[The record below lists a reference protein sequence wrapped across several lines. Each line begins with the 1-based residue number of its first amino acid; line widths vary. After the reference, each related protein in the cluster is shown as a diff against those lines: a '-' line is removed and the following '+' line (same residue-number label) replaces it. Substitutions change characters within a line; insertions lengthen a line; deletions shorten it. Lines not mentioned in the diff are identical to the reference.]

1 MNNNQ
6 VSSAPK
12 PTIAVYM
19 DDTPAETSQLLPE
32 DFVQEEIRNEGIIVA
47 TDEPLLQN
55 TPQKKPRKITPKPST
70 WKSTLRK
77 QKCQADESYVSVR
90 GKLLSAKAVKS
101 LKNCNNACKFKCSVN
116 ISDSER

>member
-32 DFVQEEIRNEGIIVA
+32 DFVQEEIRNEGMKV
-47 TDEPLLQN
+47 LQMN
-55 TPQKKPRKITPKPST
+55 RSYKIH
-70 WKSTLRK
+70 LRR
-77 QKCQADESYVSVR
+77 SH
-90 GKLLSAKAVKS
+90 GKS
-101 LKNCNNACKFKCSVN
+101 LQSLPHGKVH
-116 ISDSER
+116 

>member
-12 PTIAVYM
+12 PTTTAVYM
-19 DDTPAETSQLLPE
+19 NDTPAETSQLLPE
-32 DFVQEEIRNEGIIVA
+32 DFVQEEIRNEGITVA
-47 TDEPLLQN
+47 TDEPLVQN

-77 QKCQADESYVSVR
+77 QKCQAGESYVSV
-90 GKLLSAKAVKS
+90 
-101 LKNCNNACKFKCSVN
+101 
-116 ISDSER
+116 